1 MSRNELTKFTLAGM
15 FAAMAFVCFSY
26 LRLEIPMGLGLTGKI
41 YVGYTFIILAALMLG
56 PKYGGLTGAVGLT
69 LADVLAGYLTSAP
82 PTFVAKFILG
92 WAVGFIAHKIYHLPE
107 ETDAHKISRIIITA
121 SVLGSLLN
129 VATEPV
135 LRYSFK
141 YFILGL
147 PHQLAYVSAINCAVS
162 MAINNVVSTCLAC
175 FLYKALP
182 SSVVQKAA

>member
-92 WAVGFIAHKIYHLPE
+92 WAVGFLAHKIYHLPV
-107 ETDAHKISRIIITA
+107 ETDASKISRIIITA

-141 YFILGL
+141 YFILGI
-147 PHQLAYVSAINCAVS
+147 PHQIAYVSAINCAVS

-175 FLYKALP
+175 FLYKTLP
-182 SSVVQKAA
+182 SSVVQKTA